1 VAARSKAWV
10 CRRSLAGIAGSN
22 SAGAWTSL
30 SPVSVVHC
38 QVEDPVWD
46 WLVFQSSPTDCGV
59 SECVHEAAI
68 TEGPGPLGT
77 G

>member
-1 VAARSKAWV
+1 MNV
-10 CRRSLAGIAGSN
+10 
-22 SAGAWTSL
+22 
-30 SPVSVVHC
+30 SPVSVVRC
-38 QVEDPVWD
+38 QVEDPVSD
-46 WLVFQSSPTDCGV
+46 WLLVQRSPTDCGV